1 MARIQNEDGTEVLVF
16 DLAELQHHALE
27 HTTVLLQD
35 PENMPPAVRN
45 HHESMAQIFTNLALV
60 EATRLNTIATVF
72 ETMRNHNITDQLD
85 ILGMGP
91 VAIRLNPDIE
101 DVPEDGDGDD
111 PGMDGDGS

>member
-1 MARIQNEDGTEVLVF
+1 MARIQNEEGTEVLVF

-35 PENMPPAVRN
+35 PESMSPAVRD
-45 HHESMAQIFTNLALV
+45 HHEFMAQIFTNLALV
-60 EATRLNTIATVF
+60 EATRLGTIATLF
-72 ETMRNHNITDQLD
+72 RTMSDRTVTDQLD
-85 ILGMGP
+85 ILRMGP
-91 VAIRLNPDIE
+91 VAIRLNPEIE